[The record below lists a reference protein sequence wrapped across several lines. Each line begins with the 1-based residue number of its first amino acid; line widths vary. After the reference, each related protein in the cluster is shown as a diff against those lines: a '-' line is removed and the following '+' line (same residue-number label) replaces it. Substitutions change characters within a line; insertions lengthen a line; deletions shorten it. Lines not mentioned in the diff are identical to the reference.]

1 MEEECGVCHSTN
13 AVEIE
18 APYSLKVFADLC
30 KCANMLMKSYK
41 MVYSV
46 SYKACEGCDKVKP
59 ETDFYKTIKKICKVC
74 RDEYMREQ
82 REQTKEEEEIANAK
96 RDSDIRKLKKTTIT
110 QRDAIRKME
119 DAIAV
124 MQERM
129 TDMELGLG
137 EVIPVEPKK
146 KRVPRVKDKK

>member
-1 MEEECGVCHSTN
+1 
-13 AVEIE
+13 
-18 APYSLKVFADLC
+18 
-30 KCANMLMKSYK
+30 

-46 SYKACEGCDKVKP
+46 SYKACEGCDRVKP

-74 RDEYMREQ
+74 RDEYMKEQ

-96 RDSDIRKLKKTTIT
+96 RDSDIRKLKKTTII

-119 DAIAV
+119 DAIAN
-124 MQERM
+124 MGERM
-129 TDMELGLG
+129 ANMEVGLG
-137 EVIPVEPKK
+137 EVTPVEPKK